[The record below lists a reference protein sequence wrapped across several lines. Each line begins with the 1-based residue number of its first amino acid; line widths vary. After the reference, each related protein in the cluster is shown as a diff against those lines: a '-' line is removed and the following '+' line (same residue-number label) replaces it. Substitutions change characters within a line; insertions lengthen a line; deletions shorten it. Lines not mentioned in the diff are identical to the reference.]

1 MPEQENTPRA
11 DFIHLHNHSHYS
23 MLDGAMSV
31 NTILDMAVAD
41 GQDAIALTDHGNMF
55 GAIEFYTKAQQKGIK
70 PIVGCEVYV
79 APRHRSDRNEIKS
92 LGVNESAY
100 HLVLLAA
107 NEQGY
112 RNLMKLSSI
121 GYTEGFYRKPR
132 VDMESLAKYR
142 DGLIAS
148 TACLAGE
155 VPNKILR
162 GDEEGAYEKANQM
175 AEIFGKENFYL
186 ELQDHGIAEQKE
198 VNQTILD
205 FAKRSGLSLLAT
217 NDAHYATREDAYA
230 HEILLSIQTGAQ
242 LSDEKRMRFDGDQFY
257 IKSQAEMKN
266 LFKEVPQAVYN
277 SRAIADRVNL
287 ELQLGVPA
295 LPEYEIPQGYTLSS
309 YLEYLAHEG
318 KKRRYSKITKEI
330 EERLTYELNI
340 INSMDFAGYFLI
352 VQDFMQHAKKKGIPV
367 GPGRGS
373 AAGSIVSYCL
383 GITDIDPL
391 RYDLLFERFLNP
403 DRVEMPD
410 VDIDFCKDRRDEI
423 IHYVQDKYGEE
434 KVSQVIAFGTIQSK
448 NAIKD
453 VGRVLGLPF
462 KETDSLAKMVPGDPQ
477 PEPLPKALEHSK
489 ELREYYERDEKSR
502 IHIDISLKLEG
513 LVRQATKHAAGVVI
527 SRGELTDYAPLFKDK
542 DNNIATQY
550 EKDTLAQVG
559 LVKMDFLGLKN
570 LTVID
575 DAVKLIQKG
584 HGTVINFDGDE
595 HKEMADPETY
605 KLLKKGQTTGV
616 FQLEGGGMQNLL
628 RKAKPKQFED
638 IVAVLALYRPGPLN
652 SGMVDIYLERKAGKS
667 LVQYDH
673 PDLEPVLKD
682 TYGVILYQEQV
693 MRISQVI
700 GNFTMAEA
708 DILRKVM
715 GKKKTEQ
722 MPAQREKF
730 LKGAV
735 AKGYEPKLAEHIFD
749 QCATFA
755 EYGFNKSHSVAY
767 AVISY
772 RTAYLKAHYP
782 QEYMASLISADMDNT
797 DKVVKYLHETK
808 SMGISVFSP
817 DINSSERDFSVS
829 KQGIIFSLSAI
840 KNVGSALVEAILLNR
855 REKGRFRSISD
866 FLSRIPPENL
876 NRRAFESLIQ
886 AGAFDFLDYP
896 RAPLYENAEQ
906 LLRKGQQTFKDQAA
920 GQFSLFQSENSA
932 DSEFEDLEKR
942 LKNSPEWSQKEK
954 LKKEKEI
961 LGFYLSGHVL
971 DEHKDEIYKVRPT
984 PLSKVEE
991 YEDKSQVRVVGVI
1004 EGLSFKTSKN
1014 NKSYATFFLNDW
1026 DGRLEAMAFQN
1037 QLEGDNDKN
1046 GRRPRQGP
1054 IKDKLFEDAVVVLE
1068 AEVSVED
1075 GGDKPKLI
1083 LRALYSLNEA
1093 KLKTISSVHLRLE
1106 ESAMGKDTI
1115 KEIKKILSAHHGSKP
1130 VFFQLSGYGQ
1140 KRVVQTSDSYWIEPC
1155 SSVVSQLEKV
1165 IGNDNVIFS
1174 YGKGA

>member
-1 MPEQENTPRA
+1 
-11 DFIHLHNHSHYS
+11 
-23 MLDGAMSV
+23 
-31 NTILDMAVAD
+31 
-41 GQDAIALTDHGNMF
+41 
-55 GAIEFYTKAQQKGIK
+55 
-70 PIVGCEVYV
+70 
-79 APRHRSDRNEIKS
+79 
-92 LGVNESAY
+92 
-100 HLVLLAA
+100 
-107 NEQGY
+107 
-112 RNLMKLSSI
+112 
-121 GYTEGFYRKPR
+121 
-132 VDMESLAKYR
+132 MESLEQYR
-142 DGLIAS
+142 EGLIAS

-155 VPNKILR
+155 VPNKIRR

-175 AEIFGKENFYL
+175 AEIFGRDNFYL
-186 ELQDHGIAEQKE
+186 ELQDHGIDEQKQ
-198 VNQTILD
+198 VNRTLLD
-205 FAKRSGLSLLAT
+205 FARRSDLPLLAT
-217 NDAHYATREDAYA
+217 NDAHYASREDAYA

-242 LSDEKRMRFDGDQFY
+242 LSDAKRMRFDGDQFY
-257 IKSQAEMKN
+257 LKSQSEMKD
-266 LFKEVPQAVYN
+266 LFAEVPQAIYN
-277 SRAIADRVNL
+277 SRAIADRVDLQL
-287 ELQLGVPA
+287 ELGVPA
-295 LPEYEIPQGYTLSS
+295 LPEYEIPEGYSLSS

-318 KKRRYSKITKEI
+318 KKKRYPKITQEI
-330 EERLTYELNI
+330 EERLKYELAV

-352 VQDFMQHAKKKGIPV
+352 VQDFIQHAKKMGIPV

-462 KETDSLAKMVPGDPQ
+462 KETDRLAKMVPGDPIPKSL
-477 PEPLPKALEHSK
+477 PEALDESK
-489 ELREYYERDEKSR
+489 ELRDYYQQDENTRS
-502 IHIDISLKLEG
+502 HIDISLKLEG

-527 SRGELTDYAPLFKDK
+527 ARGELTDYAPLFKDK
-542 DNNIATQY
+542 DNNITTQY

-575 DAVKLIQKG
+575 DAVKLIQRG
-584 HGTVINFDGDE
+584 HGITIDFDTAE
-595 HKEMADPETY
+595 HKEMADAETY

-652 SGMVDIYLERKAGKS
+652 SGMVDVYIKRKAGK
-667 LVQYDH
+667 VEVKYDH
-673 PDLEPVLKD
+673 SDLEPILKD

-730 LKGAV
+730 LKGAEK
-735 AKGYEPKLAEHIFD
+735 KGYEPKLAEHIFD

-782 QEYMASLISADMDNT
+782 KEYMAALISADMDDT

-808 SMGISVFSP
+808 SMGISVFPP

-829 KQGIIFSLSAI
+829 QQGIIFSLSAI
-840 KNVGSALVEAILLNR
+840 KNVGSALVEAILHNR
-855 REKGRFRSISD
+855 HEKGPFKSISD
-866 FLSRIPPENL
+866 FVSRIPPENL
-876 NRRAFESLIQ
+876 NRRAIESLIQ
-886 AGAFDFLDYP
+886 AGAFDYLDYP
-896 RAPLYENAEQ
+896 RAPLHENAEQ

-920 GQFSLFQSENSA
+920 GQFSLFQSESSA

-954 LKKEKEI
+954 LKQEKEI

-971 DEHKDEIYKVRPT
+971 DEHKEEIRKIRPT
-984 PLSKVEE
+984 PLSQVEE
-991 YEDKSQVRVVGVI
+991 LEDKAYVRVVGVL

-1026 DGRLEAMAFQN
+1026 EGRLEAMAFQN
-1037 QLEGDNDKN
+1037 QLDGSN
-1046 GRRPRQGP
+1046 GNSGGRPAQEP
-1054 IKDKLFEDAVVVLE
+1054 IRDKLQEDAVVVLE

-1083 LRALYSLNEA
+1083 LRALYSLDEA
-1093 KLKTISSVHLRLE
+1093 KLKTISSVHLRLDE
-1106 ESAMGKDTI
+1106 PSMGKDTLQRI
-1115 KEIKKILSAHHGSKP
+1115 QKILSANHGSKP
-1130 VFFQLSGYGQ
+1130 VFFQLTGYGQ
-1140 KRVVQTSDSYWIEPC
+1140 KRVVQTSDSYWIEP
-1155 SSVVSQLEKV
+1155 SPNVVSQLEKL
-1165 IGNDNVIFS
+1165 IGGNNVIFS